1 MKRTSV
7 LATVLLLFGL
17 VQGAS
22 AFGRYSNGRVT
33 VVKLGYFSPKDV
45 KPGFIGGVMLG
56 SAVDENVDI
65 GISVDYFSRAYKKDE
80 LVAKSVSQGGVVQST
95 MQRTMDFSTQVIPVM
110 ASILVKFSARM
121 PFTFFLGGGLGYQL
135 LFNKE
140 TNYAENV
147 SERRFYK
154 GFGWQAEGG
163 AMYRIGRRSW
173 FFGEVFYNSATPSR
187 NKNKNSQGLPTWEQ
201 VDVSGVGVRLG
212 VRLGGF

>member
-1 MKRTSV
+1 MKRV
-7 LATVLLLFGL
+7 PFLAVVLLVFGL

-22 AFGRYSNGRVT
+22 AWGRTNSGRVT
-33 VVKLGYFSPKDV
+33 VVKLGYFAPKDV
-45 KPGFIGGVMLG
+45 KSGFIGGVMLG

-65 GISVDYFSRAYKKDE
+65 GISVDYFSRSYKKDE
-80 LVAKSVSQGGVVQST
+80 LVAKSVSQGGVVEST
-95 MQRTMDFSTQVIPVM
+95 IQRSMDFSTQVIPIN
-110 ASILVKFSARM
+110 ASIMVKFSARM

-140 TNYAENV
+140 TNYEEKV

-187 NKNKNSQGLPTWEQ
+187 NKNKNAQGLPTWEQ
-201 VDVSGVGVRLG
+201 VDISGVGVRLG